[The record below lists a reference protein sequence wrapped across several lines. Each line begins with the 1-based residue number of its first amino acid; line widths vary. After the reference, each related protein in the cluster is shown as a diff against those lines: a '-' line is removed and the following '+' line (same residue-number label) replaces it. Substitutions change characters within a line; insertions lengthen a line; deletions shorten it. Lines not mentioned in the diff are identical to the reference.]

1 MSVVVPVVYGPHMLR
16 FVERFRERP
25 TTCDLYRCA
34 LCLREAVFVHGLL
47 TDPSG
52 RHGEPPWSTEVC
64 QGNHEAYAAGLS

>member
-1 MSVVVPVVYGPHMLR
+1 MLR

-64 QGNHEAYAAGLS
+64 QGNPLTSGLEARDVHEAYAAGLS